1 MSASERRAEI
11 MRILVGRRKCYLSDL
26 AQELGVSK
34 RTIQRDVQT
43 LVLQYPLES
52 IHGNG
57 GGIRLADWYH
67 PHRNILSQE
76 QIRTLRANTAPKIRF
91 EALRIAF
98 SSRNPISTTLQTSD
112 NSYFTRDAYQRINL
126 HRLQIL

>member
-52 IHGNG
+52 IH
-57 GGIRLADWYH
+57 
-67 PHRNILSQE
+67 
-76 QIRTLRANTAPKIRF
+76 
-91 EALRIAF
+91 
-98 SSRNPISTTLQTSD
+98 
-112 NSYFTRDAYQRINL
+112 
-126 HRLQIL
+126 

>member
-43 LVLQYPLES
+43 LVLQYPLER
-52 IHGNG
+52 
-57 GGIRLADWYH
+57 IRLADWYH

-76 QIRTLRANTAPKIRF
+76 QIRTLRELSSYADEQQKKIVQQIISAYGTNTYCSVWKTK
-91 EALRIAF
+91 E
-98 SSRNPISTTLQTSD
+98 
-112 NSYFTRDAYQRINL
+112 
-126 HRLQIL
+126 

>member
-43 LVLQYPLES
+43 LV
-52 IHGNG
+52 
-57 GGIRLADWYH
+57 
-67 PHRNILSQE
+67 
-76 QIRTLRANTAPKIRF
+76 
-91 EALRIAF
+91 IAIP
-98 SSRNPISTTLQTSD
+98 S
-112 NSYFTRDAYQRINL
+112 
-126 HRLQIL
+126 

>member
-76 QIRTLRANTAPKIRF
+76 QIRTLRELSSYADEQQKKIVQQIISAYGTNTYCSVLKTK
-91 EALRIAF
+91 E
-98 SSRNPISTTLQTSD
+98 
-112 NSYFTRDAYQRINL
+112 
-126 HRLQIL
+126 

>member
-1 MSASERRAEI
+1 MHLNAVLKLCGFWLEDGSAI
-11 MRILVGRRKCYLSDL
+11 C
-26 AQELGVSK
+26 
-34 RTIQRDVQT
+34 QRDVQT

-76 QIRTLRANTAPKIRF
+76 QIRTLRELSSYADEQQKKIVQQIISAYGTNTYCSVWKTK
-91 EALRIAF
+91 E
-98 SSRNPISTTLQTSD
+98 
-112 NSYFTRDAYQRINL
+112 
-126 HRLQIL
+126 

>member
-11 MRILVGRRKCYLSDL
+11 MRILVGRRKYYLSDL

-57 GGIRLADWYH
+57 
-67 PHRNILSQE
+67 
-76 QIRTLRANTAPKIRF
+76 
-91 EALRIAF
+91 
-98 SSRNPISTTLQTSD
+98 QT
-112 NSYFTRDAYQRINL
+112 R
-126 HRLQIL
+126 